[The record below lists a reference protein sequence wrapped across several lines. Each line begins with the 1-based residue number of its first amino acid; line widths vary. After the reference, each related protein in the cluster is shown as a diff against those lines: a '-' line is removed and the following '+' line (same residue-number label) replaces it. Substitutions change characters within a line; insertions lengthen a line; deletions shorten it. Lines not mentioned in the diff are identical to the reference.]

1 MQSKIANGM
10 MGVGAVG
17 IFLGFLTML
26 AGRGDHPDSTILM
39 MGACALSLGS
49 LLTAAGMYVKAKY
62 VHASFPANRTSPKPQ
77 TRRIRGGCDICQ
89 GNIPL
94 IYCRVHQIHMCAD
107 CTAEHF
113 DPRSC
118 AYVLSSRR
126 QVQKPSRATV
136 ARAGA

>member
-1 MQSKIANGM
+1 MQSKLANGM
-10 MGVGAVG
+10 IGVGAVG

-49 LLTAAGMYVKAKY
+49 LLTAAGMYVKAKFLQ
-62 VHASFPANRTSPKPQ
+62 ASITVNGALAKPQ
-77 TRRIRGGCDICQ
+77 TRRVRGACDICH
-89 GNIPL
+89 GNLPL

-126 QVQKPSRATV
+126 QVQKSSRATV

>member
-10 MGVGAVG
+10 IGVGAIG

-26 AGRGDHPDSTILM
+26 AGRGDHSDSTILM
-39 MGACALSLGS
+39 MGACSLSLGS
-49 LLTAAGMYVKAKY
+49 LLAAAGMYVKTKYLQASLPVTGISAK
-62 VHASFPANRTSPKPQ
+62 AQA
-77 TRRIRGGCDICQ
+77 RRIRGGCDICH
-89 GNIPL
+89 GDVPL
-94 IYCRVHQIHMCAD
+94 IYCRIHQIHMCAD
-107 CTAEHF
+107 CTPEHF

-126 QVQKPSRATV
+126 QSQKSSRTTA